1 MAISV
6 TVQYNDGFPP
16 DILLL
21 TQASIFVWFDGT
33 SIVPWYIITTLST
46 MYYIVFSFGYV
57 WWLCMAINVSDSIKV
72 DFSPTLYC

>member
-6 TVQYNDGFPP
+6 IVQYNDGFPP

-21 TQASIFVWFDGT
+21 TQAPIFEWFDGT
-33 SIVPWYIITTLST
+33 CIVYYYYILT

-57 WWLCMAINVSDSIKV
+57 WWLCMAINVSDSITV

>member
-6 TVQYNDGFPP
+6 IVQNNDGFSP

-21 TQASIFVWFDGT
+21 TQAPIFVWFDGT
-33 SIVPWYIITTLST
+33 SIVYIITTLLT

-57 WWLCMAINVSDSIKV
+57 WWLCMAINVSDSITV
-72 DFSPTLYC
+72 DFSPTLFC

>member
-6 TVQYNDGFPP
+6 IVQYNDGFPP

-21 TQASIFVWFDGT
+21 TQAPFFVWFDGT
-33 SIVPWYIITTLST
+33 SIVPYIITTLFT

-57 WWLCMAINVSDSIKV
+57 WWLCMAINVGDSTTV
-72 DFSPTLYC
+72 DFPPTLYC